1 MLTVATLP
9 IAAIGGNDQTAI
21 DARLIQISPA
31 MGHGTIYPGLVTARL
46 NLWINDNIA
55 RVFTDWDNAAS
66 SALRSLSIDGLLW
79 VPPGGG
85 AALRTNAE
93 TEAGAPAFRTFMR
106 DISRSFANCG
116 QVTDEI
122 RNRLT
127 NRFGAVIAPNGAQQV
142 FNAANANNIA
152 AWLGALPPVGTVY
165 LNSCMLGAIHLCVVE
180 VPTYGNASLIQG
192 YQGGYSAV
200 WWLSQT
206 PIDIVNGQPVTG
218 LDAMRLAW
226 GGMAAINAANLGA
239 LVDTYVANP
248 TQNHWQALPFNP
260 LQQPPRDANPLTFVC
275 QRYDLTNPAAVYMAI
290 AAVAPQSL
298 GGHALLTNLP

>member
-9 IAAIGGNDQTAI
+9 IAAIGGNDQIAI
-21 DARLIQISPA
+21 NARLIQISPA
-31 MGHGTIYPGLVTARL
+31 MGPGTAYPGLVTARL

-55 RVFTDWDNAAS
+55 HVFTDWDNAAS
-66 SALRSLSIDGLLW
+66 SALRSVSIDGLLW

-85 AALRTNAE
+85 AALRANAE
-93 TEAGAPAFRTFMR
+93 TEAGAPAFRNFMAQM
-106 DISRSFANCG
+106 SRSFANCG
-116 QVTDEI
+116 QVTDEV
-122 RNRLT
+122 RDRLT

-142 FNAANANNIA
+142 FNAANAHNIA

-180 VPTYGNASLIQG
+180 VHSNGSAYLIQG

-206 PIDIVNGQPVTG
+206 PIDVVNGQPVTG
-218 LDAMRLAW
+218 LDAMRGLW
-226 GGMAAINAANLGA
+226 GGMGAINAANLGG
-239 LVDTYVANP
+239 LVGTYVVSLAQP
-248 TQNHWQALPFNP
+248 DWQALPFNP
-260 LQQPPRDANPLTFVC
+260 LQQPPRDANALTFVC

-290 AAVAPQSL
+290 GAVAPQSL